1 MRHATARAGLAGLS
15 AALLIGTSMFA
26 IAQDDPVPAGMVSEE
41 DADFTATLTGDAQN
55 PPVETEGSGEAYVAW
70 DEATMTLSWSIEY
83 GGLSG
88 PVIAAH
94 FHGPAAEGEN
104 AGPQVDICANVIT
117 DLSADLEPAPGAE
130 GEAAAQAE
138 AAEDEAEDAGGDQV
152 DADAEVDAPVA
163 DVEEDA
169 DAAEMG
175 ADDPAMDAMAGMEM
189 YGCATPDQNAA
200 GEAEEQADIAEGATT
215 QWLVGEAVI
224 TAEQAAQLADGQWY
238 VNLHT
243 DASPDGEI
251 RGQVAAAGGM

>member
-41 DADFTATLTGDAQN
+41 DADFTAALSGGAQN
-55 PPVETEGSGEAYVAW
+55 PPVETDAAGEAYVAW

-83 GGLSG
+83 SGLSG

-117 DLSADLEPAPGAE
+117 DMSADMEPAPGAE

-138 AAEDEAEDAGGDQV
+138 VAAGGDEV

-169 DAAEMG
+169 DAMDA
-175 ADDPAMDAMAGMEM
+175 ADPAMDGMDGMEM
-189 YGCATPDQNAA
+189 YGCGTPDQNAA

-243 DASPDGEI
+243 DAYPDGEI
-251 RGQVAAAGGM
+251 RGQVTAAGGM